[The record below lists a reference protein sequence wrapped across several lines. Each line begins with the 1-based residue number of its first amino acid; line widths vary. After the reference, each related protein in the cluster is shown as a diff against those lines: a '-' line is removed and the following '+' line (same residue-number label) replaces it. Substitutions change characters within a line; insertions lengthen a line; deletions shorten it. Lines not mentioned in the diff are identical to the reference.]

1 METCVVLGARSYSF
15 EDAQGKLVSGVSVTY
30 ITGDVENEAD
40 RKGAFPLT
48 ITGPL
53 QLLAQFPTLP
63 GVYDMDFKQR
73 PGPKGKPTL
82 QVVGATLKGPLDG
95 FLRVA
100 KSVS

>member
-1 METCVVLGARSYSF
+1 METCVVLSARSYSF
-15 EDAQGKLVSGVSVTY
+15 EDAQGKPVAGVSVTY
-30 ITGDVENEAD
+30 ITGDVENEVD

-53 QLLAQFPTLP
+53 QLLAQFPSLP

-95 FLRVA
+95 FLKPTRSA
-100 KSVS
+100 S

>member
-15 EDAQGKLVSGVSVTY
+15 MDDKGKPVEGVSVTY
-30 ITGDVENEAD
+30 LTGDVEEEAD

-53 QLLAQFPTLP
+53 QLLGQFPSLP
-63 GVYDMDFKQR
+63 GVYEMDFKQR

-95 FLRVA
+95 FLRAKRVA
-100 KSVS
+100 S